1 MRSKWFLWL
10 VALVIGTALAVPPV
24 FSAAEK
30 EKKAE
35 KKAAQ
40 PCAPGEMKKEDEKEK
55 KPAKK
60 AAAKK
65 APAKKKGE
73 KEEAKQPGAPAKK

>member
-30 EKKAE
+30 EKKADKKAE
-35 KKAAQ
+35 KKA
-40 PCAPGEMKKEDEKEK
+40 DK
-55 KPAKK
+55 KPS
-60 AAAKK
+60 
-65 APAKKKGE
+65 
-73 KEEAKQPGAPAKK
+73 